1 MEPARLDTRLNESR
15 LVIDRTP
22 REVQFFVK
30 FYYPE
35 IPEKNSKIQ
44 FQFSCWAKIKLIFK
58 HIFFKDLSKTL
69 NNFKLGSL

>member
-35 IPEKNSKIQ
+35 IPEKKTVR
-44 FQFSCWAKIKLIFK
+44 FSFSFPVELKL
-58 HIFFKDLSKTL
+58 
-69 NNFKLGSL
+69 N

>member
-35 IPEKNSKIQ
+35 IPEKNSKSS
-44 FQFSCWAKIKLIFK
+44 FSLPVELKL
-58 HIFFKDLSKTL
+58 
-69 NNFKLGSL
+69 N

>member
-30 FYYPE
+30 FYYAE

-44 FQFSCWAKIKLIFK
+44 FRFSC
-58 HIFFKDLSKTL
+58 
-69 NNFKLGSL
+69 

>member
-30 FYYPE
+30 FYYAE
-35 IPEKNSKIQ
+35 IPEKNR
-44 FQFSCWAKIKLIFK
+44 FSFSFPVELKL
-58 HIFFKDLSKTL
+58 
-69 NNFKLGSL
+69 N